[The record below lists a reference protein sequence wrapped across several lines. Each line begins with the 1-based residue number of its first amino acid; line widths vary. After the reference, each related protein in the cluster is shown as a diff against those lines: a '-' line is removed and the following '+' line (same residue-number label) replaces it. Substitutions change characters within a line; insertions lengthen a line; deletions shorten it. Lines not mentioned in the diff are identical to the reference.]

1 MTRKA
6 ATYYT
11 GAAGREK
18 ADRERERA
26 AARAEARKNQSYMP
40 FRFYVPVGET
50 RQAII
55 VDEEPNFFRYEH
67 ALQNPRTKR
76 WDTYTGCVME
86 FDNCPVCEAT
96 GKDPTYIM
104 YLTVI
109 DLTPFKTQD
118 GKTVKYS
125 RKLLA
130 VKPAQQKKFQRMFEK
145 AEAKGNSL
153 RGALIEFTRDDDKS
167 ASIGNDIELV
177 EYIDEDDLL
186 SYTRSWKDKEG
197 KRHDE
202 DCFEPYDY
210 PALFGEVDAD
220 QLRALVGG
228 EPTPGSRKH
237 ESSALGRRGRKTDDD
252 DDDED
257 DFESD
262 KRTSR
267 MKTKTKKRVEEDDD
281 DDEDE
286 DEEETPRSRRAAV
299 ASKTKAKTPARRGKA
314 VKEEDE
320 DEDDDEEE
328 EPPKTRAKSA
338 GRSRPS
344 LGKRKAAVDDDE
356 EEDEE
361 DEEEDTPVSRARAKA
376 APAKKPTTT
385 RRGKRVE
392 EEDEEEDE
400 DEDEDD
406 AEVTNKRNPRRVSM
420 RRAR

>member
-1 MTRKA
+1 MARKA
-6 ATYYT
+6 ATFYT
-11 GAAGREK
+11 GAAGRQK
-18 ADRERERA
+18 ADQERERA
-26 AARAEARKNQSYMP
+26 AARAEMRKNQTYMP

-86 FDNCPVCEAT
+86 FDNCPVCAAT
-96 GKDPTYIM
+96 GKDPTYVM

-109 DLTPFKTQD
+109 DLTPFKTGD

-145 AEAKGNSL
+145 AEAKGHSL

-167 ASIGNDIELV
+167 ASIGNDIELI

-186 SYTRSWKDKEG
+186 TYTRSWKDKEG
-197 KRHDE
+197 KKHTE
-202 DCFEPYDY
+202 ECHEVYDY
-210 PALFGEVDAD
+210 EQLFGEVDAD

-252 DDDED
+252 DEDED
-257 DFESD
+257 DYESD
-262 KRTSR
+262 AKTSR
-267 MKTKTKKRVEEDDD
+267 MKSKTKKRDEDEDD

-286 DEEETPRSRRAAV
+286 EDE
-299 ASKTKAKTPARRGKA
+299 KPARRSAAKTKPA
-314 VKEEDE
+314 TRRAKINEDE
-320 DEDDDEEE
+320 D
-328 EPPKTRAKSA
+328 
-338 GRSRPS
+338 
-344 LGKRKAAVDDDE
+344 
-356 EEDEE
+356 
-361 DEEEDTPVSRARAKA
+361 
-376 APAKKPTTT
+376 
-385 RRGKRVE
+385 
-392 EEDEEEDE
+392 EDEEEDE
-400 DEDEDD
+400 DEDEKPSRKRAVASKVKSRPTSRRAKVEDDEDEDEDEDEEEDEDEKPARKPRPGASAAKKPTPTRRGKAKVEDEDDDDAEEDDEDD

-420 RRAR
+420 RRNR

>member
-96 GKDPTYIM
+96 GKDSTYIM

-186 SYTRSWKDKEG
+186 TYTRSWKDKEG

-210 PALFGEVDAD
+210 PELFGDVDVD

-252 DDDED
+252 DDDD

-267 MKTKTKKRVEEDDD
+267 MKAKTKKRVEEDDD
-281 DDEDE
+281 EEE
-286 DEEETPRSRRAAV
+286 DEEEET
-299 ASKTKAKTPARRGKA
+299 
-314 VKEEDE
+314 
-320 DEDDDEEE
+320 
-328 EPPKTRAKSA
+328 PKTRAKSA

-344 LGKRKAAVDDDE
+344 LGRRKAAVEEDDD
-356 EEDEE
+356 DEE
-361 DEEEDTPVSRARAKA
+361 DEEEDDTPVSRTRAKTKA
-376 APAKKPTTT
+376 APVKKPTTT
-385 RRGKRVE
+385 RRGKRV

-406 AEVTNKRNPRRVSM
+406 AEATNKRNPRRVSM